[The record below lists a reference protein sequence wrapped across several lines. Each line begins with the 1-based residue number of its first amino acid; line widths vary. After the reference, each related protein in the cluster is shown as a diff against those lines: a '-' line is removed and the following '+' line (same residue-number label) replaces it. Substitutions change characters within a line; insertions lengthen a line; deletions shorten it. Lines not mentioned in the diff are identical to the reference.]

1 MAPGVTSTPLE
12 DEMSPVTASVPP
24 LTTVAPV

>member
-1 MAPGVTSTPLE
+1 MAPGSTTPPLD

-24 LTTVAPV
+24 ATTVAPV